1 MRYNMKREPGATTT
15 PGQQEKKGGD
25 TVQTLLLI
33 VGIVMAAKIAA
44 ETLTAIK
51 EAAQGDSNTQGGK
64 R

>member
-1 MRYNMKREPGATTT
+1 MQYNMKREPGATTT
-15 PGQQEKKGGD
+15 PGQQKKKGGD
-25 TVQTLLLI
+25 TVQTLLYI
-33 VGIVMAAKIAA
+33 VEIAIAARIAA